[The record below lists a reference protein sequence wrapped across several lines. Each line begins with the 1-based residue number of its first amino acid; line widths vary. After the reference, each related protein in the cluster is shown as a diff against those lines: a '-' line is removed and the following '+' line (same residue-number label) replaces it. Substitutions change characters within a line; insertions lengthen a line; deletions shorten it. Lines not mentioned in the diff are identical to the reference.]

1 MSKYKKIQTQIKDE
15 ALLRKALEDVGLP
28 FEQGEGL
35 ALYGFEGDRRRE
47 TAEVVIRRRHIGSVA
62 NDLGFHRSGDGS
74 YEAIISEY
82 DRCTRDQEILDQVRQ
97 RYAYHGVC
105 QKAQAKGYTVV
116 EQKGTDGVIR
126 LQLTAY

>member
-1 MSKYKKIQTQIKDE
+1 MSKYKRITTQIKDE
-15 ALLRKALEDVGLP
+15 GLLRKALEDVGLP

-35 ALYGFEGDRRRE
+35 ALYGYEGKRRRE

-62 NDLGFHRSGDGS
+62 NDLGFHRLGDGS
-74 YEAIISEY
+74 YEVIISEY
-82 DRCTRDQEILDQVRQ
+82 DRRTRGQKILDQVRQ

-116 EQKGTDGVIR
+116 EQVEDDGVIR
-126 LQLTAY
+126 LRLSAY